1 MYYLNDKLYLSKG
14 QLKCLFKQFLFM
26 RKISRGVEE
35 IKQILVIRVDL
46 KMGKGKI
53 AAQAAHASVIATLE
67 ASKHNKNWFDR
78 WMKEGM
84 KKIAVKVNSEDE
96 LNYIFQRA
104 AKDKLPRA
112 LINDA
117 GHTQLEPGTATAV
130 SIGPGPVSLI
140 DPITKDLKLF

>member
-1 MYYLNDKLYLSKG
+1 MK
-14 QLKCLFKQFLFM
+14 
-26 RKISRGVEE
+26 KIKRDVEE
-35 IKQILVIRVDL
+35 IKQVLIIRTDL

-53 AAQAAHASVIATLE
+53 AAQAIHASVIATWD
-67 ASKHNKNWFDR
+67 AMKHNKNWFDR

-84 KKIAVKVNSEDE
+84 KKVAVKVSSEEE
-96 LNYIFQRA
+96 LSGLFQRA
-104 AKDKLPRA
+104 VKDKLPRA